1 MTSLD
6 VLLVE
11 SHPGNGARE
20 AGALERAGH
29 HVHRCHEPG
38 ATGFPC
44 TEITSPGS
52 CPLDAGVDVALLMRR
67 VAPHPTD
74 LEQGVSCA
82 LRAGVPI
89 IEDGPTI
96 LDPFEPYLTGR
107 VTGDVVAA
115 CEEATDSGWSPLRQA
130 ILDRAGGVLAGA
142 GIDCDDVAVSFHR
155 EGTNLRIDL
164 AGPPAAAATRQA
176 LGVRVLDALRS
187 SGRTFGQV
195 DVSYSDT
202 PTEAP

>member
-11 SHPGNGARE
+11 SHPGNGARV

-52 CPLDAGVDVALLMRR
+52 CPLDAGVDVALLVRR

-82 LRAGVPI
+82 LRAGLPI

-107 VTGDVVAA
+107 
-115 CEEATDSGWSPLRQA
+115 
-130 ILDRAGGVLAGA
+130 
-142 GIDCDDVAVSFHR
+142 VAVSFHR

-202 PTEAP
+202 ATEAP